1 MHHTPCK
8 GDRSLA
14 RSRAA
19 NMPDRVPRRAAS
31 VKHAPRREL
40 STAEA
45 ACVTVIGASVAR
57 GGRAT
62 MRGAPPR
69 CVALLKWAR
78 RRDVDRQSGC
88 T

>member
-31 VKHAPRREL
+31 VKHASRREL

-45 ACVTVIGASVAR
+45 ACVTVIGVRGTWRTSDDAR
-57 GGRAT
+57 GSAAMRRA
-62 MRGAPPR
+62 A
-69 CVALLKWAR
+69 
-78 RRDVDRQSGC
+78 
-88 T
+88 